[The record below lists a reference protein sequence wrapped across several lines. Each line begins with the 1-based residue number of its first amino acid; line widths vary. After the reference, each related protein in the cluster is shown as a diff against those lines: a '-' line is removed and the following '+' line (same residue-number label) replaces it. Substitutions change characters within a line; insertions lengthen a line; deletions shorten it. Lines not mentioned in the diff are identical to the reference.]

1 MPTEAADATS
11 RMHNTHIIVVV
22 VEIRRAKLEFI
33 IGSINHPVGTGIPID
48 ADVTTWLQ
56 KIHTAD
62 AEIRR
67 VPPVGSCGIVIVD
80 GVTIRIHKIRIATVG
95 VVEDR
100 RAKLEI
106 FLA

>member
-67 VPPVGSCGIVIVD
+67 VPPVGIRDIPRVVAD
-80 GVTIRIHKIRIATVG
+80 NTIRVN
-95 VVEDR
+95 VVRKVVVVDER